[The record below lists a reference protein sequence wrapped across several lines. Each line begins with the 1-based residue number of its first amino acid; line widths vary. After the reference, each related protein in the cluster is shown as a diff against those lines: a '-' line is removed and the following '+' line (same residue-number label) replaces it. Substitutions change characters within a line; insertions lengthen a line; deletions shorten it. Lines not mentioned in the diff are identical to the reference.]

1 MRQIFDGNRALRAF
15 GLRNNPFG
23 ENVVDVFSE
32 SGFLSG
38 KDAQAATAPQRA
50 VPLELVAQAPVTIA
64 HVLDR
69 PPAVDFPITIDG
81 DVRHAQ
87 IDAQHIVNI
96 NRAGASISQ
105 VANTYQYPRT
115 KTKSLSPRRN
125 GNNARCRSP
134 HTKGIA
140 ARPSI
145 VQIETDESGMANER
159 MRSSNA
165 TAPSGLKQ
173 SAHPR
178 AEETQDVALLLGF
191 RA

>member
-1 MRQIFDGNRALRAF
+1 MHQNARPQRFIGDKGLQLSETPRVECCALRPPSPHPRANMRQIFDGNRALRAF

-96 NRAGASISQ
+96 NRRRSFNLAGSKHIPIPAHEDQIAFAASERQ
-105 VANTYQYPRT
+105 QCALPLTTHEGN
-115 KTKSLSPRRN
+115 RRPTIHCPN
-125 GNNARCRSP
+125 RDR
-134 HTKGIA
+134 
-140 ARPSI
+140 
-145 VQIETDESGMANER
+145 
-159 MRSSNA
+159 
-165 TAPSGLKQ
+165 
-173 SAHPR
+173 
-178 AEETQDVALLLGF
+178 
-191 RA
+191 